1 MQTNIEKKICERI
14 VDKALAAGY
23 TISVYDGG
31 AWPLKRSSNRPDILA
46 AMYSTDSDTLRFRLP
61 DSGEIVGSIML
72 VYGNGADVVCDY
84 TDNAA
89 MIALTRE
96 DAR

>member
-1 MQTNIEKKICERI
+1 MQDNIERQIAERI
-14 VDKALAAGY
+14 VDRALAAGY

-31 AWPLKRSSNRPDILA
+31 EWALKRSSNRADIVA

-61 DSGEIVGSIML
+61 NGKPVGSIML

-84 TDNAA
+84 TDNEA
-89 MIALTRE
+89 MNALCKE
-96 DAR
+96 GAQ